1 MRILPLSLLPLAGLA
16 ALPLLAQGT
25 VEDATA
31 RYLTLS
37 RPGPHHQHLAAFAGS
52 YDARMRT
59 AQMEGRPASE
69 TKGTVEAK
77 MILDGRFLELEI
89 KTQAEG
95 RTMTV
100 LHILGHDNAR
110 ERPTQLVLSNQSTA
124 VTSAE
129 GVCEEEGKTLRFDA
143 FVEAP
148 AAKMTYRTV
157 YRRTGEGE
165 FAIATFM
172 PDKEG
177 KPFLM
182 NEMLCTKRR

>member
-1 MRILPLSLLPLAGLA
+1 MKTLALLACLATPLAA
-16 ALPLLAQGT
+16 VPLLAQGNA
-25 VEDATA
+25 EDATA
-31 RYLTLS
+31 RYLALT
-37 RPGPHHQHLAAFAGS
+37 RPGPHHEHLAAFAGS

-89 KTQAEG
+89 KSQADG

-124 VTSAE
+124 VTTGD
-129 GVCEEEGKTLRFDA
+129 GVCEEDGKTLRFDV
-143 FVEAP
+143 FVETP
-148 AAKMTYRTV
+148 TAKMTYRTV

-182 NEMLCTKRR
+182 NEVLCTRRK

>member
-1 MRILPLSLLPLAGLA
+1 MRILPLFLVAPAGIA
-16 ALPLLAQGT
+16 AVPLLAQEKA
-25 VEDATA
+25 EDPTA
-31 RYLTLS
+31 RFLLLTK
-37 RPGPHHQHLAAFAGS
+37 PGPHHEHLAALAGS

-59 AQMEGRPASE
+59 AQVQGKEASE
-69 TKGTVEAK
+69 SKGTVEAR
-77 MILDGRFLELEI
+77 MILDGRFLEMEI
-89 KTQAEG
+89 RSQADG

-100 LHILGHDNAR
+100 LHILGHDNGR

-124 VTSAE
+124 VTSAD

-143 FVEAP
+143 FVETPTAR
-148 AAKMTYRTV
+148 MTYRTV

-182 NEMLCTKRR
+182 NEMLCTRRR

>member
-1 MRILPLSLLPLAGLA
+1 L

-25 VEDATA
+25 AEDATA
-31 RYLTLS
+31 RFLRLTK
-37 RPGPHHQHLAAFAGS
+37 PGPHHEHLAAFAGS
-52 YDARMRT
+52 YDARMKT
-59 AQMEGRPASE
+59 AQVQGKEAPE
-69 TKGTVEAK
+69 TKGTVEAR
-77 MILDGRFLELEI
+77 MILDGRFLEIEI
-89 KTQAEG
+89 KSQADG
-95 RTMTV
+95 RTMNV

-124 VTSAE
+124 VTAAD
-129 GVCEEEGKTLRFDA
+129 GVCEEDGKTLRFDV
-143 FVEAP
+143 FVETA

-172 PDKEG
+172 PDKDG

-182 NEMLCTKRR
+182 NEMLCTRRK